1 MYIMLIRKSIILLTI
16 CILILGTELSIG
28 QYSSFP
34 AGNPVEL
41 GKVHW
46 FRNYDEAVALSRKEQ
61 KSILILF
68 QEVPG
73 CSNCTRYGNEV
84 LSHPLIAEAIE
95 SFFIPLCIYNNKA
108 GHDKKILQ
116 QFNEPSWNNPV
127 LRIINQDGK
136 DIIPRQADFRS
147 KSKALESITQGLLL
161 SGKEIPGYL
170 RLLTEEFTA
179 EDNSRTDEI
188 YLSMYCFWSG
198 EKNIGTIDGVIS
210 TEAGYMHGKEVVKV
224 RFDKSKT
231 SIDKIA
237 TNASKSSNAD
247 AVFGGVHHQTRVPV
261 KPVGPYRK
269 DKEDKYYL
277 RSSPYA
283 VIPMTAMQKTKVNA
297 AIAKSDNPE
306 IFLSPAQLQ
315 ILKNKKTLIN
325 TTDMEITDI
334 WYHKT
339 SSK

>member
-1 MYIMLIRKSIILLTI
+1 MLIRKLIIAFTIILL
-16 CILILGTELSIG
+16 GTAYEESIG

-34 AGNPVEL
+34 AGNPAEL

-46 FRNYDEAVALSRKEQ
+46 LRNYDDAVALSRKEQ
-61 KSILILF
+61 KPILILF

-84 LSHPLIAEAIE
+84 LSHPLIVEAIE

-108 GHDKKILQ
+108 GPDKKILQ

-136 DIIPRQADFRS
+136 DIIPRLADYRS
-147 KSKALESITQGLLL
+147 KSKALESITQGIVLFRR
-161 SGKEIPGYL
+161 EIPGYL
-170 RLLTEEFTA
+170 HLLAEEFQA
-179 EDNSRTDEI
+179 EDNNRTDEI

-198 EKNIGTIDGVIS
+198 EKNIGTMDGVIS
-210 TEAGYMHGKEVVKV
+210 TEAGYMHEKEVVKV

-231 SIDKIA
+231 STDKIVTA
-237 TNASKSSNAD
+237 AEKSGNAD
-247 AVFGGVHHQTRVPV
+247 AVFGAVHHETRVLL
-261 KPVGPYRK
+261 KPAGPYRK

-306 IFLSPAQLQ
+306 IFLSPAQLK
-315 ILKNKKTLIN
+315 ILKNKNTRIN

-339 SSK
+339 STK